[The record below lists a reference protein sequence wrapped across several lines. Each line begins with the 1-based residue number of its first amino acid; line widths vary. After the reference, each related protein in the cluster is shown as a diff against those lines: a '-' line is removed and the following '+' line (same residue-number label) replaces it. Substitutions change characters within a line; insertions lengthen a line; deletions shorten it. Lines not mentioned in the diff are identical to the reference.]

1 MTVFEQYPVA
11 SWKVGSL
18 PALKFPVSKIS
29 ESGSN
34 RLVKRDRPYR
44 DGTKLDD
51 TGSNAKQWNI
61 TVVFDNG
68 IIEEGLDGSKPLYPD
83 VLNELIASFDIHE
96 TGDLVVPTRGR
107 VRVRAETYQRD
118 ETESERDEAVVVFAF
133 LEDNED
139 NVGANAFEP
148 MSIHASA
155 NRLTEQTV
163 FSATSEGSWGTSLA
177 DLNEFAGELEG
188 LANYPGDT
196 VANIDS
202 QVSIVIG
209 AANRVGRA
217 FTRESEENRN
227 MLNDPQMSLTQ
238 RKLEETKDMAA
249 RARAEAYKGRPRL
262 VPYFVTGDTDLFSI
276 AALLDSAA
284 EDIIELNRSIDPFY
298 VTKGT
303 TINVME
309 KA

>member
-29 ESGSN
+29 ESGGN
-34 RLVKRDRPYR
+34 RIVKRERPYR
-44 DGTKLDD
+44 DGAKLDD
-51 TGSNAKQWNI
+51 TGSNAKQWTL

-68 IIEEGLDGSKPLYPD
+68 VDEEGLDESKPLYPD
-83 VLNELIASFDIHE
+83 VLNELIASFDTHE
-96 TGDLVVPTRGR
+96 AGDLVIPTRGR
-107 VRVRAETYQRD
+107 VRARAESYQRD
-118 ETESERDEAVVVFAF
+118 ETESERDEGVVSFTF
-133 LEDNED
+133 TEDNED
-139 NVGANAFEP
+139 NVGSNAFEP
-148 MSIHASA
+148 MSINASA

-163 FSATSEGSWGTSLA
+163 FSATSEGAWGTSLA
-177 DLNEFAGELEG
+177 DLNEFAGELEA

-262 VPYFVTGDTDLFSI
+262 VPYFVTGDTDLFAI
-276 AALLDSAA
+276 AALLNMAA
-284 EDIIELNRSIDPFY
+284 EDIIELNRAIDPFN
-298 VTKGT
+298 VIRGT
-303 TINVME
+303 TVNVME
-309 KA
+309 SA